1 MVDCTPD
8 PNLLESMRSV
18 GYSLNTAVADIIDNS
33 IAAHA
38 KTISIRYFDHGEDPY
53 VAIIDDGDGMD
64 YETAVNAM
72 KLAGTNPN
80 AKRNANDLGRFG
92 LGLKTASL
100 SQARSVMLS
109 TVQHGRQNTL
119 RWDLD
124 HVART
129 REWDL
134 ETLDEEQ
141 TNLELP
147 RKVRDLM
154 PSTHGTCVLWRN
166 LDRLGNVAGDSLQDI
181 DQAMLELSGY
191 LGLVFHRFLHPYPE
205 DEIERI
211 SITVNDEPVPER
223 DPFLVNNLATQRQR
237 MQRIPGT
244 DATLCGYTLPY
255 QNKLTMEDRGLLDL
269 KQEKGHTLFDTQG
282 FYIYRAYRL
291 ITWGSW
297 FRLLTRKE
305 ATKLSRVQVDIP
317 NNMDDEWTLDIKK
330 SQATPPKT
338 IRDAMKRYVE
348 KLAAPSRRTQQF
360 REGEQK
366 MKSYY
371 DYLEESTNVVK
382 SNANRNK
389 IITILS
395 YLLIWAFAMIVFWFF
410 TSGSDA
416 MGYSLMFLWFIL
428 PISTFIVSIVIG
440 KNNFWGKGKWAFT
453 LFFGVMYMLAEYGT
467 FKMANNIAFYKLNAP
482 DLGMIVAGAIISAIG
497 MLVGSLWNKKRHNQK
512 NK

>member
-53 VAIIDDGDGMD
+53 MAIIDDGDGMD

-80 AKRNANDLGRFG
+80 AKRNASDLGRFG

-109 TVQHGRQNTL
+109 TVQYGRQNTL

-124 HVART
+124 HVAQT
-129 REWDL
+129 RKWDL

-147 RKVRDLM
+147 QKVRDLM

-297 FRLLTRKE
+297 FRLLARKE

-360 REGEQK
+360 RGRKTSNDPEARIWDVISDRDGSFRYEINTDNPYVKGFIDNLSVEQRRDFSGMIK
-366 MKSYY
+366 VFAAAFPYNDVQS
-371 DYLEESTNVVK
+371 
-382 SNANRNK
+382 R
-389 IITILS
+389 LS
-395 YLLIWAFAMIVFWFF
+395 VDEHGAENGLTDDEIRECAQDMW
-410 TSGSDA
+410 
-416 MGYSLMFLWFIL
+416 
-428 PISTFIVSIVIG
+428 
-440 KNNFWGKGKWAFT
+440 
-453 LFFGVMYMLAEYGT
+453 MLANQLKHMSASSFVEKYRSKEP
-467 FKMANNIAFYKLNAP
+467 FSLCQNAEEI
-482 DLGMIVAGAIISAIG
+482 LMEVSHA
-497 MLVGSLWNKKRHNQK
+497 
-512 NK
+512 